1 MSDTHSVPL
10 RMPQPSPLKS
20 ELISPSSSPTST
32 SRSLEHERRF
42 TQATKQEQQQDALE
56 LEDFRKLALE
66 KQANREFQG
75 SSQIASASASG
86 QGNFEPFVGSR
97 VGSPIP
103 DSNGLGWPGNA
114 SLPLFENYLQDKLI
128 RSSMEY
134 R

>member
-1 MSDTHSVPL
+1 MSDAHSVPL

-66 KQANREFQG
+66 KQANREFEG
-75 SSQIASASASG
+75 SSQVGSSSG

-114 SLPLFENYLQDKLI
+114 SLTLF
-128 RSSMEY
+128 
-134 R
+134 

>member
-1 MSDTHSVPL
+1 MSDSHSVPL

-42 TQATKQEQQQDALE
+42 TQAAKQEQEQDALE

-66 KQANREFQG
+66 KQQN
-75 SSQIASASASG
+75 SQSQSTS
-86 QGNFEPFVGSR
+86 NFEPFVGSR

-103 DSNGLGWPGNA
+103 DSNGLGWPGKIHTYFSD
-114 SLPLFENYLQDKLI
+114 SLRNFY
-128 RSSMEY
+128 
-134 R
+134 